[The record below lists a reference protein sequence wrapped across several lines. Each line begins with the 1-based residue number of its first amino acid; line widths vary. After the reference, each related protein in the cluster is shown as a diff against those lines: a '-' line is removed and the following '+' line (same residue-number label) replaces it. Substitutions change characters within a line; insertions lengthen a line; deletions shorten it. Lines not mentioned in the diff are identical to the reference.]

1 MTTPRSTLL
10 FVHASADLYGS
21 DITLLQLVSGLDRK
35 RFNALVVVP
44 YGGPLVLR
52 LRQAGVEVL
61 VRPDLPVIRRQY
73 MSAGG
78 IFHLALSLRSLWWLV
93 NLMRERKVA
102 LVHNNT
108 LGVLPAGLAARLAGC
123 VRVWHVHE
131 IITQPR
137 IVASLLATLSSAA
150 SNVVIA
156 NSRATADHYRRTRLT
171 TSAPIEVILNGVDE
185 SRLNGPAE
193 EPLRSAIGAGPG
205 DTVFTLVG
213 RINRWKGHSVFL
225 DAAERLAAE
234 YESVRFLIVGDSFA
248 GQESLTEAVDHRI
261 ESSHALRGRTVRLSH
276 VAEVGRVYEASDV
289 VVVPSIEPEP
299 FGLVAAEAMAAGL
312 PVIASRIGALPEV
325 VDDDCTG
332 LLVDPGDATSLV
344 AAMRELY
351 ASPFRRE
358 KMGQKARKRFERCFR
373 VERYIED
380 FTRVYDDLLGNKS
393 VPY

>member
-35 RFNALVVVP
+35 RFDALVVVP

-108 LGVLPAGLAARLAGC
+108 LGVLPAGLAARLVGC

-225 DAAERLAAE
+225 DAAERFAAE
-234 YESVRFLIVGDSFA
+234 SESVRFLIVGDSFA

-332 LLVDPGDATSLV
+332 LLVEPGDATSLV

-358 KMGQKARKRFERCFR
+358 KMGRKARKRFERCFR

-393 VPY
+393 AP

>member
-35 RFNALVVVP
+35 RFDALVVVP

-351 ASPFRRE
+351 ASPLRRE
-358 KMGQKARKRFERCFR
+358 KMGRKARKRFERCFR
-373 VERYIED
+373 VERYIEN

-393 VPY
+393 AP

>member
-1 MTTPRSTLL
+1 MTTSQSTLL

-108 LGVLPAGLAARLAGC
+108 LGVLPAGLAARLVGC

-373 VERYIED
+373 VERYIEN

-393 VPY
+393 AP